1 MKLYPTYRPPA
12 DAILSE
18 DFDMYQ
24 QTRFIHTR
32 PPSLQNDPTSLID
45 SIRKHLTTKS
55 IAIKTPL
62 QLFNELFINNP
73 RLNSSTVSRNRIEL
87 IENPEKLIVV
97 CVTAMDQQFY
107 SVSAAKNVA
116 QNDACQQ
123 AIETLCNVS
132 FREAKSK
139 QLTHLFLR
147 MSIMSLDEFIRA
159 LQSIGRVT
167 LTSEMKTDNNNN
179 NEQDQTLEEQ
189 KVKSELTSSADTSE
203 PL

>member
-1 MKLYPTYRPPA
+1 MKLYPTYRPPV

-24 QTRFIHTR
+24 QTRFIPTR
-32 PPSLQNDPTSLID
+32 PPSLQNDPTLLID

-73 RLNSSTVSRNRIEL
+73 RLNSPTATRNRVEL
-87 IENPEKLIVV
+87 IENSEHLVV
-97 CVTAMDQQFY
+97 IRVTAMDQQFY
-107 SVSAAKNVA
+107 SVSTAKNVA

-132 FREAKSK
+132 FREAKSNEV
-139 QLTHLFLR
+139 THIYLR
-147 MSIMSLDEFIRA
+147 MSVFCL
-159 LQSIGRVT
+159 
-167 LTSEMKTDNNNN
+167 
-179 NEQDQTLEEQ
+179 
-189 KVKSELTSSADTSE
+189 
-203 PL
+203 

>member
-18 DFDMYQ
+18 DSDMYQ
-24 QTRFIHTR
+24 QARFIPTR

-62 QLFNELFINNP
+62 QLFNELFINNQ
-73 RLNSSTVSRNRIEL
+73 RLNNSTLSKNRIEQINNEENLVL
-87 IENPEKLIVV
+87 IR
-97 CVTAMDQQFY
+97 VTAMDQHFL

-123 AIETLCNVS
+123 AIETICNVS
-132 FREAKSK
+132 FREAKGKKMISI
-139 QLTHLFLR
+139 QLKILSF
-147 MSIMSLDEFIRA
+147 
-159 LQSIGRVT
+159 
-167 LTSEMKTDNNNN
+167 
-179 NEQDQTLEEQ
+179 
-189 KVKSELTSSADTSE
+189 
-203 PL
+203 

>member
-18 DFDMYQ
+18 DSDMYQ
-24 QTRFIHTR
+24 QARFIPTR

-62 QLFNELFINNP
+62 QLFNELFINNQ
-73 RLNSSTVSRNRIEL
+73 RLNNSTLSKNRIEQINNEENLVL
-87 IENPEKLIVV
+87 IR
-97 CVTAMDQQFY
+97 VTAMDQHFL

-123 AIETLCNVS
+123 AIETICNVS
-132 FREAKSK
+132 FRQAKGKKMISI
-139 QLTHLFLR
+139 QLKILSF
-147 MSIMSLDEFIRA
+147 
-159 LQSIGRVT
+159 
-167 LTSEMKTDNNNN
+167 
-179 NEQDQTLEEQ
+179 
-189 KVKSELTSSADTSE
+189 
-203 PL
+203 

>member
-18 DFDMYQ
+18 DSDMYQ
-24 QTRFIHTR
+24 QARFIPTR

-62 QLFNELFINNP
+62 QLFNELFINNQ
-73 RLNSSTVSRNRIEL
+73 RLNNSTLSKNRIEQKNTE
-87 IENPEKLIVV
+87 ENLVLV
-97 CVTAMDQQFY
+97 RVTAMDQHFL

-123 AIETLCNVS
+123 AIETICNVS
-132 FREAKSK
+132 FRQAKGKKMISI
-139 QLTHLFLR
+139 QLKILSF
-147 MSIMSLDEFIRA
+147 
-159 LQSIGRVT
+159 
-167 LTSEMKTDNNNN
+167 
-179 NEQDQTLEEQ
+179 
-189 KVKSELTSSADTSE
+189 
-203 PL
+203 